1 MENSTAKTP
10 IASASR
16 TKAIAFVGLSVA
28 LMAVGSWVVIPIGPI
43 PLTLQMFVI
52 PLLICVLP
60 AKWSTAAVFAFIA
73 LGGLGVPLF
82 SGFRGGL
89 GALMGPTGG
98 FLLGYLVAVPVAA
111 FFLQAVRKR
120 VDNKGALLA
129 CEFAAGMIFTVI
141 AYLTGWIQY
150 AAVSGLGMEAAF
162 MVSVAPFIVP
172 DIIKVLV
179 AVACAQPIRAAV
191 RL

>member
-1 MENSTAKTP
+1 MADGTSKP
-10 IASASR
+10 IAASASR
-16 TKAIAFVGLSVA
+16 TRAIAFVGLSVA
-28 LMAVGSWVVIPIGPI
+28 LMAVGSWIVVPIGPI

-60 AKWSTAAVFAFIA
+60 AKWSTAAVFAFVA

-89 GALMGPTGG
+89 GALLGPTGG
-98 FLLGYLVAVPVAA
+98 FLLGYLVAVPAAA

-120 VDNKGALLA
+120 IGSKGALLG
-129 CEFAAGMIFTVI
+129 CEFAAGMIFTLI
-141 AYLTGWIQY
+141 AYIAGWVQY

-172 DIIKVLV
+172 DIVKVLV
-179 AVACAQPIRAAV
+179 AVACAQPIRAAI
-191 RL
+191 RW

>member
-1 MENSTAKTP
+1 MADGVRKTTMM
-10 IASASR
+10 SASR

-28 LMAVGSWVVIPIGPI
+28 LMAVSSWVVIPIGPI

-60 AKWSTAAVFAFIA
+60 AQWSTAAVFAFIV

-89 GALMGPTGG
+89 GTLMGPTGG
-98 FLLGYLVAVPVAA
+98 FLLGYLIAVPAAA
-111 FFLQAVRKR
+111 FFLQFVRKW
-120 VDNKGALLA
+120 VEGKAALLA

-141 AYLTGWIQY
+141 AYMTGWAQY
-150 AAVSGLGMEAAF
+150 AAVSGVGMDAAF
-162 MVSVAPFIVP
+162 MVAVAPFIVP
-172 DIIKVLV
+172 DIVKVLV
-179 AVACAQPIRAAV
+179 AVACAQPLRVAINQ
-191 RL
+191 